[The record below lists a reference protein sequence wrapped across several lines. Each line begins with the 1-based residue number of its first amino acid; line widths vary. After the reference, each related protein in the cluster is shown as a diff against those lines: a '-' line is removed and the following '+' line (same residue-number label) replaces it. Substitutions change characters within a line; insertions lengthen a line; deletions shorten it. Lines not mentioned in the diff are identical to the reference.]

1 MFCPDLMLISSG
13 GVVASEKLTSATSSH
28 TLKARSKHF
37 LRHFLVMVETVQYQ
51 YWLSVHMQESYF
63 PTEDPKTTASQWT
76 KMSTVQIWQWLTW
89 PSQCQSGFWQ
99 SDLGTVPR
107 SIEHDENL
115 KSYFTFVR
123 NQVRKLEKLW
133 GKLGKWFHPCE
144 EPGEP
149 TLVPVVRRE
158 EGIGSSSCFW
168 ADKVVAANCH
178 PSNPDIPKLEEHPR
192 KQLTVRSSTLWC
204 RGVSTVWNIRTF

>member
-37 LRHFLVMVETVQYQ
+37 LRHFLVMVDTVQYQ

-76 KMSTVQIWQWLTW
+76 KMSTVQMWQWLTW

-99 SDLGTVPR
+99 SDLGTVPWR
-107 SIEHDENL
+107 LSI
-115 KSYFTFVR
+115 
-123 NQVRKLEKLW
+123 RKIWKAISPLW
-133 GKLGKWFHPCE
+133 GTRWADSCPSG
-144 EPGEP
+144 
-149 TLVPVVRRE
+149 E
-158 EGIGSSSCFW
+158 EGGRERLLFLFLGRQSCGSQL
-168 ADKVVAANCH
+168 
-178 PSNPDIPKLEEHPR
+178 PSFQPRYIPKLEEHPR

-204 RGVSTVWNIRTF
+204 RGVSTVWNIRTFLGTVS